1 MNQLLFYQNIVGLDR
16 VKHAQL
22 HLVTPNTFEFAQSTN
37 VIPLLA
43 SELDEAISEFPV
55 VFIPSGKGEFILAA
69 IADLRKD
76 NNLFV
81 KNGVWQGRYIP
92 AFVRR
97 YPFITIGKSEDVG
110 QFMIGIDEAASC
122 FKTDV
127 KKLAVNQ
134 EAHLLFDGEKP
145 GKMLNSLIPFLQ
157 QFHVD
162 NMSTIAFCKK
172 VAELG
177 LITASTI
184 KTKGKD
190 GSEYQLQGVGLIDE
204 AKLKKLDQEIVYD
217 LFKTGA
223 LHQIYRQQFSLRNCG
238 VLAEKLALGKASP
251 PQVSPAPAVKQPSL
265 PSAASKNAAPV
276 TLKAP
281 AAKSVAKPVVKPEV
295 KAAVKPAVKAAVPPK
310 AVSKV
315 AAKPAA
321 KAVKK
326 PAAKAPVKSSKKR

>member
-22 HLVTPNTFEFAQSTN
+22 HLVTPNSFEFAKSTN
-37 VIPLLA
+37 IIPILV
-43 SELDEAISEFPV
+43 SELDEVISEFPV

-97 YPFITIGKSEDVG
+97 YPFITIGKPEDVG
-110 QFMIGIDEAASC
+110 QFMIGIDEAAGC

-162 NMSTIAFCKK
+162 NVSTIAFCKK
-172 VAELG
+172 VADLG
-177 LITASTI
+177 LITASSI

-204 AKLKKLDQEIVYD
+204 AKLKKLDQEIIYD

-223 LHQIYRQQFSLRNCG
+223 LPQIYRQQFSLRNCG
-238 VLAEKLALGKASP
+238 VLAEKLALGKVV
-251 PQVSPAPAVKQPSL
+251 PQVSPAPPVKQPSL
-265 PSAASKNAAPV
+265 PAATSKNSAPV

-281 AAKSVAKPVVKPEV
+281 AAKPVAKPVVKT
-295 KAAVKPAVKAAVPPK
+295 AAKAAVPPK
-310 AVSKV
+310 GASKV

-321 KAVKK
+321 KAAKK

>member
-22 HLVTPNTFEFAQSTN
+22 NLVTPNNFDFAKSTN
-37 VIPLLA
+37 IIPILV
-43 SELDEAISEFPV
+43 SELDEVIGEFPV

-92 AFVRR
+92 AFIRR
-97 YPFITIGKSEDVG
+97 YPFITVGKSEDVG
-110 QFMIGIDEAASC
+110 QFMIAIDESASC
-122 FKTDV
+122 FKADV
-127 KKLAVNQ
+127 KKLATNQ

-162 NMSTIAFCKK
+162 NLSTIAFCKK
-172 VAELG
+172 IAGLD
-177 LITASTI
+177 LITASSI

-204 AKLKKLDQEIVYD
+204 AKLKKLDQETIYD

-223 LHQIYRQQFSLRNCG
+223 LPQIYRQQFSLRNCG
-238 VLAEKLALGKASP
+238 VLAEKLASGKAS
-251 PQVSPAPAVKQPSL
+251 PQVSPATPVKQPSL
-265 PSAASKNAAPV
+265 PAATSKDAAPV

-281 AAKSVAKPVVKPEV
+281 ATKTVAKAEVKSTT
-295 KAAVKPAVKAAVPPK
+295 KAAVT
-310 AVSKV
+310 SKV
-315 AAKPAA
+315 ASKPAT

-326 PAAKAPVKSSKKR
+326 PVPKAAVKASKKR

>member
-22 HLVTPNTFEFAQSTN
+22 NLVTPNNFEFAKSTN
-37 VIPLLA
+37 IIPILV
-43 SELDEAISEFPV
+43 SELDEVISEFPV

-97 YPFITIGKSEDVG
+97 YPFITIGKPEDAG

-127 KKLAVNQ
+127 KKLAANQ

-162 NMSTIAFCKK
+162 NLNTIAFCKK
-172 VAELG
+172 VAALG
-177 LITASTI
+177 LITASNI

-204 AKLKKLDQEIVYD
+204 SKLKTLDQETIYD
-217 LFKTGA
+217 LFKTGV
-223 LHQIYRQQFSLRNCG
+223 LPQIYRQQFSLRNCG
-238 VLAEKLALGKASP
+238 VLAEKLALGKASS
-251 PQVSPAPAVKQPSL
+251 PQVSPAPPVKQPSL
-265 PSAASKNAAPV
+265 PAAASKDAAPV

-281 AAKSVAKPVVKPEV
+281 VAKSNSKPVAPS
-295 KAAVKPAVKAAVPPK
+295 KAAP
-310 AVSKV
+310 KV
-315 AAKPAA
+315 ATKTITKQPP

-326 PAAKAPVKSSKKR
+326 PEPKTVVKSSKKK

>member
-22 HLVTPNTFEFAQSTN
+22 NLVTPNNFEFAKSTN
-37 VIPLLA
+37 IIPILV
-43 SELDEAISEFPV
+43 SELDEVISEFPV
-55 VFIPSGKGEFILAA
+55 VFIPSGKSEFILAA

-97 YPFITIGKSEDVG
+97 YPFITIGKPEDAG

-127 KKLAVNQ
+127 KKLAANQ

-162 NMSTIAFCKK
+162 NLNTIAFCKK
-172 VAELG
+172 VAALG
-177 LITASTI
+177 LITASNI

-204 AKLKKLDQEIVYD
+204 AKLKTLDQETIYD
-217 LFKTGA
+217 LFKTGV
-223 LHQIYRQQFSLRNCG
+223 LPQIYRQQFSLRNCG

-251 PQVSPAPAVKQPSL
+251 PQVSPAPPVKQPSL
-265 PSAASKNAAPV
+265 PAATSKDAAPV

-281 AAKSVAKPVVKPEV
+281 V
-295 KAAVKPAVKAAVPPK
+295 
-310 AVSKV
+310 
-315 AAKPAA
+315 AKPAA
-321 KAVKK
+321 KVATPSKAAAKPVTKAAAKVVKK
-326 PAAKAPVKSSKKR
+326 PAPKAAVKSSKKR